1 VLTNGSCSGGFILTL
16 RGGLADILLANF
28 EDSPALSGKLAIA
41 VMNSLPD
48 ARGFFLFK

>member
-1 VLTNGSCSGGFILTL
+1 MLRRIYPDGSGGM
-16 RGGLADILLANF
+16 ADILLANF